1 MSVKRRF
8 VTIGSLCVFSAVLA
22 ACSGGP
28 PGSGSTS
35 GSGAGSSGNLV
46 FAEFNPFSGPDAAFG
61 PEMLVACK
69 ATVDEI
75 NHDGGILGHQASC
88 KGVDTHGDPADA
100 VAAANQMIATTSN
113 LAGVIGPSSDEALA
127 TVPILNQS
135 HIPMFADTGQ
145 AAFDHSTAPYFWRL
159 SPADDVK
166 GYAMAIY
173 AHEQGWTR
181 GAAVFGN
188 DVGSQSDV
196 PTLLRAVSLLGG
208 KMVSNQAIALDQAS
222 YRTEV
227 ANMLAAKPQV
237 IFTEEDPATA
247 ATFLSEVAQLNGGK
261 LIPVVGTETT
271 LEANWVQAVVHAIGS
286 PLLRKYQ
293 VGVQPYAPPSGP
305 AYGPFHTALYA
316 SKAASA
322 ANLAV
327 YSTDPY
333 AMGYYDSVN
342 IMALAMIAAKST
354 STTKYN
360 AKITVVSNPGPGKVV
375 VHTFAAGKAALE
387 AGKKIQYVGASG
399 PAVFNKYHNSTGAFE
414 VAGYLGPG
422 KIKLAGVVS
431 AAQIAALSGR

>member
-1 MSVKRRF
+1 MSAKRRF
-8 VTIGSLCVFSAVLA
+8 GVIGSLCVFSAVLA

-35 GSGAGSSGNLV
+35 GSGSGSSGNLV

-69 ATVDEI
+69 ASVNLI
-75 NHDGGILGHQASC
+75 NNDGGILGHKTSC

-100 VAAANQMIATTSN
+100 VAAANQMIASTPN

-127 TVPILNQS
+127 TVPILNRS

-145 AAFDHSTAPYFWRL
+145 AAFDHSATPYFWRL

-173 AHEQGWTR
+173 AHKKGWTR

-196 PTLLRAVSLLGG
+196 PTLVRAVSLLGG
-208 KMVSNQAIALDQAS
+208 KMVSNQAIALDQPS

-227 ANMLAAKPQV
+227 ENMLAAKPQV

-271 LEANWVQAVVHAIGS
+271 LEANWVQAVVHAIGGS
-286 PLLRKYQ
+286 LLRKYQ

-305 AYGPFHTALYA
+305 AYGPFRTALYA

-360 AKITVVSNPGPGKVV
+360 AKITAVSNPGPGKVV

-387 AGKKIQYVGASG
+387 AGKQIQYVGASG
-399 PAVFNKYHNSTGAFE
+399 PAVFNRYHNSTGAFE

-422 KIKLAGVVS
+422 KIKLVGVVS
-431 AAQIAALSGR
+431 ASQIAALSGR

>member
-1 MSVKRRF
+1 MKATRRL
-8 VTIGSLCVFSAVLA
+8 VTISSLCVCSAILA

-28 PGSGSTS
+28 PGSSS
-35 GSGAGSSGNLV
+35 GSGPGSSGKLV

-61 PEMLVACK
+61 PEMLVACD
-69 ATVDEI
+69 ASVDVI
-75 NHDGGILGHQASC
+75 NHDGGILGHKASC

-100 VAAANQMIATTSN
+100 VAAANQMIATNSS
-113 LAGVIGPSSDEALA
+113 LVGVIGPSSDEALA
-127 TVPILNQS
+127 TVPILDRS

-145 AAFDHSTAPYFWRL
+145 AAFDHSTAQYFWRL

-166 GYAMAIY
+166 GFAMAIY
-173 AHEQGWTR
+173 AHQHGWTR
-181 GAAVFGN
+181 AAAIYGN
-188 DVGSQSDV
+188 DVGSQSNV

-208 KMVSNQAIALDQAS
+208 KVVNNQAIALDQPS

-227 ANMLAAKPQV
+227 SNMLAAKPQV

-261 LIPVVGTETT
+261 LIPVVGTETS
-271 LEANWVQAVVHAIGS
+271 LEANWVQAVVKAIGS
-286 PLLRKYQ
+286 SLLRQYQ
-293 VGVQPYAPPSGP
+293 VGVPPYAPPSGP
-305 AYGPFHTALYA
+305 AFGTFKTALYA
-316 SKAASA
+316 SKAASS

-327 YSTDPY
+327 YTTDPY

-342 IMALAMIAAKST
+342 IMALAMLAAKST

-360 AKITVVSNPGPGKVV
+360 AEITAVSNPGPGKVV
-375 VHTFAAGKAALE
+375 VHTFAAGKAALA
-387 AGKKIQYVGASG
+387 AGKQIQYVGASG
-399 PAVFNKYHNSTGAFE
+399 PAVFNRYHNSTGAFE

-422 KIKLAGVVS
+422 KIKLVDVVS